1 MGPFRVKIER
11 PSIQYTCVVLV
22 SFRFVSETTK
32 TLANGTFSEMTVRR
46 SDRLPMSVNNSCC
59 DSNCDSLF
67 ILAVLHDSKPNECH
81 EIEIYNCITKLV
93 KLHY

>member
-1 MGPFRVKIER
+1 
-11 PSIQYTCVVLV
+11 
-22 SFRFVSETTK
+22 
-32 TLANGTFSEMTVRR
+32 MTVRR